1 MLTRKIKYKNLN
13 GEEREKT
20 FYFHLNKVE
29 VAEMELSE
37 AGGVQVF
44 LTRIVEEQDNAK
56 ILEYFK
62 EFILLSVGIKSDDG
76 ERFEK
81 SPEISKAF
89 EQSPAFEV
97 LFLEMANNADY
108 AATFVNGVL
117 PSFEDVPNNEKLP
130 AKQG

>member
-1 MLTRKIKYKNLN
+1 MLSKKIKYTNFN

-20 FYFHLNKVE
+20 FYFHVNKVE

-37 AGGVQVF
+37 GGGIEAF
-44 LTRIVEEQDNAK
+44 LRRIVEEQDNAK

-62 EFILLSVGIKSDDG
+62 QFILLAVGVKSDDG

-81 SPEISKAF
+81 GPEVAKAF
-89 EQSPAFEV
+89 SEHPAYEV
-97 LFLEMANNADY
+97 LFMELANDADS
-108 AATFVNGVL
+108 AAAFVNGVL
-117 PSFEDVPNNEKLP
+117 PQFDAPPSEKLP

>member
-1 MLTRKIKYKNLN
+1 MLAKKIKYKNFN

-29 VAEMELSE
+29 VAEMEVSE
-37 AGGVQVF
+37 SGGIEVF
-44 LTRIVEEQDNAK
+44 LQRIVEEQDNAK

-62 EFILLSVGIKSDDG
+62 EFVLLSDGRNSDDG

-81 SPEISKAF
+81 GPEVAKAF

-97 LFLEMANNADY
+97 LFMELATDAD
-108 AATFVNGVL
+108 AAAVFVSGVL
-117 PSFEDVPNNEKLP
+117 PEFDDPPKEKAP